1 MIKTLFYGIYIKRY
15 QWTYGMGAI
24 CNKGSK
30 NVEINLLKKTQFG
43 GLSFVRLIHFFL
55 INHSEILG

>member
-1 MIKTLFYGIYIKRY
+1 
-15 QWTYGMGAI
+15 MGAI

-43 GLSFVRLIHFFL
+43 GSSFVRLIYFFL
-55 INHSEILG
+55 INYSEILG